1 MKQINGKFNSA
12 KVFTDTID
20 PVAEEQIKTLCNQK
34 FTQGSLIRVMPDVHA
49 GAGCTIG
56 TTMTVKDKIV
66 PNLVGVDIGCGMATY
81 VLREKEIDPEKL
93 DGFIRSSIPA
103 GINIRQTPHPYIENI
118 SLEELRCLPRINMHR
133 VVHSLGT
140 LGGGNHF
147 IEVDRDDDGRI
158 YLVIH
163 SGSRY
168 LGKQVAEYYQEE
180 AGKNLDGNSFCQINE
195 TIERLKKEGRRTEI
209 QPVVTELKKQAATK
223 VPKALAYLEGRLF
236 DDYVH
241 DMKIVQKYAVYN
253 RKAMAEAIIAFL
265 GLHIDDSFTTIHN
278 YIDTE
283 AMILRKGA
291 VSAGKGEKILIP
303 VNMRDGSLICTGKG
317 NPDWN
322 CSAPHGAGRLYSR
335 VQAKRIFGMDDFRRS
350 MSGIYTTSINDD
362 TLDECPMAYKN
373 MSEIVNNIAPTAE
386 IEKIIKPI
394 YNFKAGETTDF
405 SKK

>member
-20 PVAEEQIKTLCNQK
+20 PVAEEQIKTLCNQE

-118 SLEELRCLPRINMHR
+118 SLEELRCLPRINVHR

-195 TIERLKKEGRRTEI
+195 TIEKRRPPDGDSIGRNRIKKTSRDKGS
-209 QPVVTELKKQAATK
+209 QSP
-223 VPKALAYLEGRLF
+223 
-236 DDYVH
+236 
-241 DMKIVQKYAVYN
+241 
-253 RKAMAEAIIAFL
+253 
-265 GLHIDDSFTTIHN
+265 GLS
-278 YIDTE
+278 
-283 AMILRKGA
+283 
-291 VSAGKGEKILIP
+291 
-303 VNMRDGSLICTGKG
+303 
-317 NPDWN
+317 
-322 CSAPHGAGRLYSR
+322 
-335 VQAKRIFGMDDFRRS
+335 
-350 MSGIYTTSINDD
+350 
-362 TLDECPMAYKN
+362 
-373 MSEIVNNIAPTAE
+373 
-386 IEKIIKPI
+386 
-394 YNFKAGETTDF
+394 
-405 SKK
+405 

>member
-20 PVAEEQIKTLCNQK
+20 PVAEEQIKTLCNQE

-118 SLEELRCLPRINMHR
+118 SLEELRCLPRINVHR

-209 QPVVTELKKQAATK
+209 QSVVTELKKQAATK
-223 VPKALAYLEGRLF
+223 VP
-236 DDYVH
+236 
-241 DMKIVQKYAVYN
+241 
-253 RKAMAEAIIAFL
+253 
-265 GLHIDDSFTTIHN
+265 
-278 YIDTE
+278 
-283 AMILRKGA
+283 
-291 VSAGKGEKILIP
+291 
-303 VNMRDGSLICTGKG
+303 
-317 NPDWN
+317 
-322 CSAPHGAGRLYSR
+322 
-335 VQAKRIFGMDDFRRS
+335 
-350 MSGIYTTSINDD
+350 
-362 TLDECPMAYKN
+362 
-373 MSEIVNNIAPTAE
+373 
-386 IEKIIKPI
+386 
-394 YNFKAGETTDF
+394 
-405 SKK
+405 